1 MSRVALISILAVTAT
16 VAIAVTGCQATRA
29 GYETAPYQVVRRDGA
44 VEIRTYPPLRIAE
57 TPTGG
62 DDFMRLFRYISGGN
76 SAEQKIAMTT
86 PVFMNAEDRSE
97 RSMAFVLPAT
107 LTAPPSPKNDR
118 VTVREVAGGT
128 FAVVRFHGARQ
139 TAEGAAATR
148 LKAWLSAQ
156 AITPLER
163 PKFAYFDPPWTPGFL
178 RRNEVMVRIAAATN
192 SAAALK

>member
-1 MSRVALISILAVTAT
+1 VS
-16 VAIAVTGCQATRA
+16 
-29 GYETAPYQVVRRDGA
+29 RDGP
-44 VEIRTYPPLRIAE
+44 VELRAYPTLRLAE
-57 TPTGG
+57 TPMGG
-62 DDFMRLFRYISGGN
+62 DDFMRLFRYISRGN

-86 PVFMNAEDRSE
+86 PVFMNADDRSE
-97 RSMAFVLPAT
+97 RSMAFVLPET

-128 FAVVRFHGARQ
+128 FAVVRFRGGRQ
-139 TAEGAAATR
+139 TTEGAAATR
-148 LKAWLSAQ
+148 LKTWLSAQ
-156 AITPLER
+156 AITPLEG